1 MIRVLVVD
9 DHAVVR
15 AGLRQF
21 FADIDD
27 IEVVDEAA
35 SAEAALR
42 QIRTVEYDIVLLD
55 ISLPDKSGVEA
66 LKQIK
71 RERPAL
77 PVLVLSMHP
86 ENRYAVQ
93 LLRFGASGYLQK
105 EAMPA
110 ELMDA
115 IRLVHRGR
123 RYISPALA
131 ELLASE
137 LDRDDDRPVHE
148 CLSDRERQV
157 FIALAKGEA
166 VSAIAE
172 ALHLSVKTVST
183 YRARVLDKMKV
194 AANADLTYYAIKNDL
209 ID

>member
-27 IEVVDEAA
+27 IEVIDEAA

-42 QIRTVEYDIVLLD
+42 QIRTVDYDIVLLD
-55 ISLPDKSGVEA
+55 ISLPDKSGVEV

-71 RERPAL
+71 RDRPAL

-105 EAMPA
+105 ETMPA
-110 ELMDA
+110 ELMNA

-157 FIALAKGEA
+157 FIALARGEA

-183 YRARVLDKMKV
+183 YRARVLSKMKV